1 MPFRNLMMG
10 QLHASARPCLIST
23 VLGSCVAVCLWDAH
37 AGVGGMNHYM
47 LPQWDGRGLPSPRF
61 GNIAIP
67 ALLRAVLEVGG
78 RRNTLVAKMF
88 GGGNVLGQGEMPA
101 VLNVGHRNADYA
113 LAALEQEGIPVVA
126 HRLKPMHG
134 LKISF
139 DTRSGDVLLRPL
151 KRVATVNLRS
161 SASIPSP
168 GASHAGRTSRDRV
181 PDGAQVPF
189 EPASQRTP

>member
-23 VLGSCVAVCLWDAH
+23 VLGSCVAVCLWDVNARM
-37 AGVGGMNHYM
+37 GGMNHFM

-67 ALLRAVLEVGG
+67 ALLRAVLEVGA
-78 RRNTLVAKMF
+78 RRSTLVAKVF

-126 HRLKPMHG
+126 HRLRPTHG

-151 KRVATVNLRS
+151 KRVATVNFRS
-161 SASIPSP
+161 SASIPNP
-168 GASHAGRTSRDRV
+168 GASHAGRIGRDRALEGPRV
-181 PDGAQVPF
+181 LL
-189 EPASQRTP
+189 EPASLRTP